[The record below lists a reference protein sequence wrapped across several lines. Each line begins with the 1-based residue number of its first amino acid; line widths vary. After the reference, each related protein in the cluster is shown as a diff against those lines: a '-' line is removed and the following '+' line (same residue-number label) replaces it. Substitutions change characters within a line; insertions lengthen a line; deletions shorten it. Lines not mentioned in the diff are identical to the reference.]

1 MNWIRRNWML
11 FSMLVLA
18 TSLGWIAFSAPAGG
32 STTNG
37 KIPSPREGFLA
48 PDFTLQDA
56 QGQAVRLSD
65 LRGRPVLVNLWASWC
80 GPCQAEMPAMQ
91 KVYEAYSARGFT
103 ILAVNTTFQDERDSA
118 LAFAG
123 KRGLTFPILFDMDGT
138 VSQQYLVRA
147 MPTSFFVD
155 AEGII
160 SKAVFGGPMS
170 EALLR
175 AEIEKLLEGEHSNA
189 AGD

>member
-11 FSMLVLA
+11 FSILVLTA
-18 TSLGWIAFSAPAGG
+18 SLGWIAFSAVAGG

-37 KIPSPREGFLA
+37 KIPAPSEGFLA
-48 PDFTLQDA
+48 PDFTLEDA
-56 QGQAVRLSD
+56 HGQMVRLSD

-91 KVYEAYSARGFT
+91 KVYESYAPKGFT

-123 KRGLTFPILFDMDGT
+123 KRGLTFPILFDTDGS
-138 VSQQYLVRA
+138 VSRAYQVRA

-155 AEGII
+155 QEGIVR
-160 SKAVFGGPMS
+160 KAVFGGPMS

-175 AEIEKLLEGEHSNA
+175 AEIEKMLEGGQSNA